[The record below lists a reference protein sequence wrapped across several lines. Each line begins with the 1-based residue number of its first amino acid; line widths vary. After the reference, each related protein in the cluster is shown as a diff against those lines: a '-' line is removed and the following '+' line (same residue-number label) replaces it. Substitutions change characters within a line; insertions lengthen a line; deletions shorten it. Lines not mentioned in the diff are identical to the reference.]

1 VSIETDRMAG
11 VNRILAA
18 ARAALG
24 MDLSFITRLEDDAQ
38 RISYV
43 SDDADAAS
51 FGWSPGVAIPARDGY
66 CHYVIAGQLPGLL
79 PDTAANPIA
88 AGLPVTTGAGIG
100 SYAGV
105 PLRLPDGRV
114 YGALCA
120 VSHEARPLRTVD
132 EELLRVL
139 AALVADEL
147 TRLEQQ
153 DAARLQDVAEFQSL
167 FAPGAVTVV
176 TQPIVDLRDGR
187 VVGMEALARFT
198 AHPEG
203 PAAVFASAE
212 ALGLGVDLELA
223 AVTAA
228 LAVLPDVP
236 APLYL
241 SVNVSP
247 AAVLDPR
254 LGHLL
259 CGTEAG
265 RVVLELTE
273 HAAVEDYPH
282 LVERLRSVSA
292 AGFRFAVDDAGAG
305 FASLR
310 HILDL
315 GPDVIKLDIALIRG
329 IDTDPARRA
338 LARALV
344 LFADELGAVLIAE
357 GIETQTELAT
367 LQGLGVTHGQGYH
380 LGRPASPATHDL
392 SAVAVQPNRRPV
404 SCS

>member
-1 VSIETDRMAG
+1 

-24 MDLSFITRLEDDAQ
+24 MDLSFITRLENDAQ

-51 FGWSPGVAIPARDGY
+51 FGWSAGLTIPAREGY
-66 CHYVIAGQLPGLL
+66 CHYVIAGQLPSLL
-79 PDTAANPIA
+79 PDTTADPITA
-88 AGLPVTTGAGIG
+88 RLAITTDAGIG

-105 PLRLPDGRV
+105 PLRLSDGRV

-120 VSHEARPLRTVD
+120 VSHEARPLRAVD
-132 EELLRVL
+132 EELLKVL
-139 AALVADEL
+139 AVLVADEL
-147 TRLEQQ
+147 ARLEQD
-153 DAARLQDVAEFQSL
+153 DATRLRDVAEFRSL
-167 FAPGAVTVV
+167 FAPGAVAVV
-176 TQPIVDLRDGR
+176 TQPIVGLRGGR
-187 VVGMEALARFT
+187 VVGMEALARFP

-203 PAAVFASAE
+203 PAAVFASAD
-212 ALGLGVDLELA
+212 ALGLGVELELA
-223 AVTAA
+223 AAAAA
-228 LAVLPDVP
+228 LAVLPEIP

-254 LGHLL
+254 LDDLL
-259 CGTEAG
+259 SGTEAG

-282 LVERLRSVSA
+282 LVERLRSLSA

-329 IDTDPARRA
+329 IDADAARRA

-357 GIETQTELAT
+357 GIETQAELAT
-367 LQGLGVTHGQGYH
+367 LQALGVTHGQGYH
-380 LGRPASPATHDL
+380 LGRPAPLGTHDL
-392 SAVAVQPNRRPV
+392 SAVAVQPNRWPV